1 MFCVFF
7 VFFTIAIEREI
18 VYNKAQKVKNER
30 RCGYRPPAVQRVT
43 AMIDS
48 YAEFLFCQGT
58 SARAYEYLGAHRQD
72 DGSVVFRVWAPN
84 ADAVMLCGDFCGWQE
99 GLPMTVS
106 EGGIWEY
113 TLRCDGF
120 KVGSRY
126 KYIVERSGV
135 RVYKSDPFAFM
146 SETEVNTASLFFG
159 LDGYEWH
166 DAEYLSERRRLA
178 PYLTSGRYVPE
189 PVNIYE
195 LHLGSWARREDG
207 SYLTYRESAERLIPY
222 VKDMGYTHIEL
233 LPVMEHPFD
242 GSWGYQCCGYFAP
255 TSRFGTP
262 HDFMAFV
269 DMCHGAGIG
278 VILDWVPAH
287 FPKDSHGLYEFD
299 GGRLYEYQGDDRA
312 EHRVWGTRFFD
323 LGRPAVQSFLVSCA
337 AFWCDKYH
345 VDGLRTD
352 AVASMLYL
360 DYDRAPG
367 EWFPNPDGSN
377 TNIQAVSFLKKLNG
391 TLSVLYP
398 DVMLI
403 AEESTDFPG
412 VTTPTASG
420 GLGFHMKWNMGWMN
434 DTLEYM
440 ETDGYFRSKIHNK
453 LTFSLV
459 YAFGERYVLPI
470 SHDEV
475 VHGKKS
481 LLDKMFGSYDEK
493 FDSLRAYL
501 TYMMTHPGK
510 KLLFMGCEIGQFAE
524 WDEKKSVEWFLTG
537 YEKHGKLQQYVKKLN
552 SLYLNEAALWERD
565 GSWNGFEWLEVDN
578 SNDSIVIYRR
588 TACDG
593 SFVVVAIN
601 FTKVE
606 RPNYWMRVP
615 QPGVYEEILNSDA
628 AEYGGSDV
636 VNKRRRR
643 SRYAGGRHY
652 VVMDMMPLGASLWR
666 RTGDIPAKRARGR
679 ATENKEVVSG

>member
-278 VILDWVPAH
+278 AGGGIRPAAG
-287 FPKDSHGLYEFD
+287 PAGERNRGAKRRIDRHGHERQRRNARAPTPVRHRD
-299 GGRLYEYQGDDRA
+299 GGGLLYGKPSMKVLHTVEKTLVLERAAFLASFGRSQRSRKMLRHKALGLCPKPRQGDDP
-312 EHRVWGTRFFD
+312 
-323 LGRPAVQSFLVSCA
+323 PAP
-337 AFWCDKYH
+337 
-345 VDGLRTD
+345 R
-352 AVASMLYL
+352 
-360 DYDRAPG
+360 
-367 EWFPNPDGSN
+367 
-377 TNIQAVSFLKKLNG
+377 
-391 TLSVLYP
+391 TLS
-398 DVMLI
+398 
-403 AEESTDFPG
+403 AAWGAGAHG
-412 VTTPTASG
+412 VP
-420 GLGFHMKWNMGWMN
+420 
-434 DTLEYM
+434 
-440 ETDGYFRSKIHNK
+440 R
-453 LTFSLV
+453 
-459 YAFGERYVLPI
+459 
-470 SHDEV
+470 
-475 VHGKKS
+475 
-481 LLDKMFGSYDEK
+481 
-493 FDSLRAYL
+493 
-501 TYMMTHPGK
+501 
-510 KLLFMGCEIGQFAE
+510 LLF
-524 WDEKKSVEWFLTG
+524 FL
-537 YEKHGKLQQYVKKLN
+537 
-552 SLYLNEAALWERD
+552 
-565 GSWNGFEWLEVDN
+565 
-578 SNDSIVIYRR
+578 
-588 TACDG
+588 
-593 SFVVVAIN
+593 
-601 FTKVE
+601 
-606 RPNYWMRVP
+606 
-615 QPGVYEEILNSDA
+615 
-628 AEYGGSDV
+628 
-636 VNKRRRR
+636 
-643 SRYAGGRHY
+643 
-652 VVMDMMPLGASLWR
+652 
-666 RTGDIPAKRARGR
+666 
-679 ATENKEVVSG
+679 